1 MGGQGVS
8 TPGGEG
14 VPTPRGEGVPAHDLR
29 LLHDQTEREQL
40 SPPYVHIWKG
50 RQVSSFWLIKAL
62 CKRWDSFPDVAQRE
76 R

>member
-40 SPPYVHIWKG
+40 SPPYVHIRKG
-50 RQVSSFWLIKAL
+50 RQVSSF
-62 CKRWDSFPDVAQRE
+62 
-76 R
+76 